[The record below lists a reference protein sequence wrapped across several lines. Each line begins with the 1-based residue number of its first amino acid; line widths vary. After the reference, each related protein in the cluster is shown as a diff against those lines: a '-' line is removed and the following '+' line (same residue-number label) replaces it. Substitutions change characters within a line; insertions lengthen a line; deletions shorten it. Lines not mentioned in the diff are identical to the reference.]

1 MARVD
6 LPQTA
11 GTRAR
16 LDRDPSTGRFLPRTL
31 AASGCSPSTRFSI
44 HPLLHQCISPPRS
57 HPNAPRSTADTDTAC
72 SRMSSMPTLRRL
84 GPIVTDLEHST
95 LSGHARVHAHP
106 CPSQPRASPLLPRH
120 RPKTCLLSRRPA
132 HLPDPAP
139 SSNLSSS
146 LVRPCVSNP
155 RRPRYG
161 RGYVHVYDGSSMAM
175 AMAMSPLSTQ
185 LVRYGS
191 SPAHPNPARST
202 LARPAQSDR
211 LPIPL
216 IAISRR
222 ADSPSI
228 AASRNSITRH
238 P

>member
-120 RPKTCLLSRRPA
+120 RPKRVCSHVGRHISQTQPHPAICPPRWFAHAFQIHVGLDTDAGMCMYTMARRW
-132 HLPDPAP
+132 
-139 SSNLSSS
+139 
-146 LVRPCVSNP
+146 RWQW
-155 RRPRYG
+155 R
-161 RGYVHVYDGSSMAM
+161 
-175 AMAMSPLSTQ
+175 
-185 LVRYGS
+185 
-191 SPAHPNPARST
+191 
-202 LARPAQSDR
+202 
-211 LPIPL
+211 
-216 IAISRR
+216 
-222 ADSPSI
+222 
-228 AASRNSITRH
+228 
-238 P
+238 